1 MAVKV
6 FLVGPT
12 ISRDTTLLGNLRHQ
26 IDPVMMADLG
36 ELDQNEVMEDISLLI
51 FEEHLSLEKETAF
64 IKELKQKSPQ
74 TKIIY
79 VGKNSPE
86 EVLRTLKAGVDDY
99 FKIPY
104 DPFLLAERVE
114 ALLSKII

>member
-6 FLVGPT
+6 LFLGPT
-12 ISRDTTLLGNLRHQ
+12 ISSDTTLLEFLRHQ
-26 IDPVMMADLG
+26 IDPVIMADVR
-36 ELDQNEVMEDISLLI
+36 EINQNEVVEGISLII
-51 FEEHLSLEKETAF
+51 FETHLILKKEIAF
-64 IKELKQKSPQ
+64 IKGLKEKYPK